1 MHRNETLQES
11 VTVSC
16 KNCSIAGTIDIAE
29 GVFIV
34 NNTLPEGRAVN
45 FLNHGYFLAL
55 ANGLNAHVELD
66 TTLSLSTGQS
76 FDEVLATIG
85 IPGFQ
90 VSGTFYH

>member
-16 KNCSIAGTIDIAE
+16 KNCSIAGTVDITE
-29 GVFIV
+29 GVFTV
-34 NNTLPEGRAVN
+34 NGTIPEAKAAN
-45 FLNHGYFLAL
+45 FLNHGYFQAV

-76 FDEVLATIG
+76 FDEVLATIV
-85 IPGFQ
+85 ILGFQ
-90 VSGTFYH
+90 VSLTFCP